1 MTFELPQLSGAFLAG
16 GLLFGLIA
24 VALLIADGALPA
36 HFALLRGSLEEMG
49 PHVRIFLV
57 GNILWASAW
66 ASVLVGFVV
75 LAHLLADAGDRY
87 LAKLSLI
94 AITVAVV
101 LALLEATFGLTVT
114 RWAITEAVANGTTPE
129 IYTVLRGWTNGLQ
142 AVYILFALAAQAGFG
157 AALLQTGLVSSGV
170 SWFTLIW
177 SLGWLFVLAL
187 GIPAILMIAPA
198 VIGVALLFT

>member
-1 MTFELPQLSGAFLAG
+1 M
-16 GLLFGLIA
+16 
-24 VALLIADGALPA
+24 
-36 HFALLRGSLEEMG
+36 
-49 PHVRIFLV
+49 
-57 GNILWASAW
+57 
-66 ASVLVGFVV
+66 VGFVV

-87 LAKLSLI
+87 LAKVSLI

-142 AVYILFALAAQAGFG
+142 AVYILFALAAHAGFG